1 MPTPQRITF
10 VLDDLFTPETREM
23 SDEVLGYLLSAL
35 TALDVAYL
43 KAHPG
48 TPLIYE
54 SGVVYQEE
62 PPGAEDWAN
71 IPMILKLGWGDCLP
85 LDTLILTDDYTAVP
99 FGSLCVGDKIVAG
112 GEGVMSTVLE
122 ACVTEEK
129 PILAIRLESGRVL
142 RCSADHKSFLSNGTL
157 IRARDMA
164 PGMRLKT
171 PSGKRR
177 KTSYVA
183 ILSIH
188 EEPAELVGDIR
199 TDTGRFYLPESD
211 VITSNCEELA
221 CWRAAELQIRG
232 LGARA
237 GFTKQTQPDGTM
249 LYHIVVLLPDGRT
262 EDPSRQLGMR

>member
-71 IPMILKLGWGDCLP
+71 IPMVLKLGWGD
-85 LDTLILTDDYTAVP
+85 
-99 FGSLCVGDKIVAG
+99 
-112 GEGVMSTVLE
+112 
-122 ACVTEEK
+122 
-129 PILAIRLESGRVL
+129 
-142 RCSADHKSFLSNGTL
+142 
-157 IRARDMA
+157 
-164 PGMRLKT
+164 
-171 PSGKRR
+171 
-177 KTSYVA
+177 
-183 ILSIH
+183 
-188 EEPAELVGDIR
+188 
-199 TDTGRFYLPESD
+199 
-211 VITSNCEELA
+211 CEELA
-221 CWRAAELQIRG
+221 CWRAAELQVRG
-232 LGARA
+232 NLGARA